1 MASRRHCLA
10 DFVPRVGQLAESWQG
25 ERWWASYAVAA
36 QYEDVENSGFVAAP
50 AEAAA
55 AIREEEEEENM
66 AAGSSSSLQLI
77 CWHNTSVR

>member
-55 AIREEEEEENM
+55 AIREEEENM